1 MRPGMAVSGESLDLG
16 RSMSPPLRHVRFPT
30 PRRLPAIPG
39 YFFVMFIK
47 FVNQKPLS
55 LVLG

>member
-39 YFFVMFIK
+39 YFLYVY
-47 FVNQKPLS
+47 
-55 LVLG
+55 